1 MRYILIFILLTLI
14 GCGVAGKLK
23 RAKKLIV
30 DAKASGAI
38 VTTDT
43 TFSKKK
49 VKGDS
54 GMVNLISRDSVVT
67 STRDSLVIN
76 NKDTTVY
83 HTTHRTIYEKLDT
96 TMVVDGIKVRIAIN
110 GRKIGINVKC
120 PDKEIKVATA
130 VNETISCPPPSN
142 TWRTIALV
150 ALLLIIILFYL
161 AIKK

>member
-1 MRYILIFILLTLI
+1 MRYIFIFILLTLI

-23 RAKKLIV
+23 KAKKLIA

-43 TFSKKK
+43 TFSNKK

-54 GMVNLISRDSVVT
+54 GIVNIVSRDSVVM

-83 HTTHRTIYEKLDT
+83 HTIHRTIYEKLDT
-96 TMVVDGIKVRIAIN
+96 TMVVDGIKVRIAIS
-110 GRKIGINVKC
+110 GKKIGISVKC
-120 PDKEIKVATA
+120 PDKEIKIATA
-130 VNETISCPPPSN
+130 VSETISCPPPNN

-150 ALLLIIILFYL
+150 ALLLIIILFYVAL
-161 AIKK
+161 KK